1 MRAIKKAI
9 ILCWIM
15 LVACFAIKLF
25 GGNWFEVV
33 CTNEHFILVCD
44 FIQNN
49 KIAFFVSSFI
59 IYTVPMSFT
68 MLSVSMMP
76 IPKKREL
83 FICIFNVLLVWF
95 SVLVSLNLKT
105 ILEIA
110 NFIITPIILNYS
122 KEKEKGILYF
132 IKNKWYYGIVGL
144 IIIFFF
150 QFVSLITR
158 NIGIKVTSDNVLIT
172 FILLIDYYILLFL
185 YYLYI
190 RIMKGEKR

>member
-1 MRAIKKAI
+1 
-9 ILCWIM
+9 
-15 LVACFAIKLF
+15 
-25 GGNWFEVV
+25 
-33 CTNEHFILVCD
+33 
-44 FIQNN
+44 
-49 KIAFFVSSFI
+49 
-59 IYTVPMSFT
+59 
-68 MLSVSMMP
+68 
-76 IPKKREL
+76 
-83 FICIFNVLLVWF
+83 LVWF